1 MRSRPQAPPPPVPS
15 AAQPAAEIP
24 APTRPP
30 TAAAPGASVAVRPAG
45 AGALAASDPA
55 LPERPPANG
64 RRSPEAP
71 ATAGAEMRARW
82 LGVLERW
89 RADGMLVLLGLALVK
104 LVAQLSVAAR
114 YGFHRD
120 ELYYLAAGRHP
131 SLGYVDYPPVTAMV
145 ARLSTIVFGHSLFG
159 LRVWPAVA
167 GAVIVVL
174 AGLIARELGGGRFAQ
189 FLAAS
194 LVLIS
199 PMFLGGNSM
208 FQTVTFDQLMWAI
221 CMYLVARLLARGGS
235 ARLWLAIGVVL
246 GVGVE
251 TKYTILVLIAGLAV
265 GLVLTGQRRWLATP
279 WPWLAAL
286 IAAAMLAPNLAWQAA
301 HGWPT
306 LEFLGNHDAAMAAE
320 NPPTRFLSE
329 QLLLIGL
336 PAVPLWI
343 AGLVHLLR
351 SQRFRMLGFA
361 AVVVLVVLLLQRAKS
376 YYAGPIYPL
385 LLAAGA
391 VSFERLLAARAN
403 PARRRRLIR
412 SLVGALAI
420 FTVVAVPI
428 SLPVL
433 PVRTMVS
440 LHLDEA
446 RTDYADMVGWPELV
460 GTVAAAYHAL
470 PADERGTAAIVAANY
485 GEAGAIDWFGPRL
498 GLPSAVS
505 GHDTYWFWRPRH
517 QPAGPLVA
525 IGYDAQDLQSLCGNL
540 RQVGT
545 VTNNAG
551 ANNEERGGPVFLCRD
566 LRTPLYSWPAFRR
579 FVS

>member
-1 MRSRPQAPPPPVPS
+1 VASR
-15 AAQPAAEIP
+15 E
-24 APTRPP
+24 R
-30 TAAAPGASVAVRPAG
+30 AAAGIGA
-45 AGALAASDPA
+45 
-55 LPERPPANG
+55 
-64 RRSPEAP
+64 
-71 ATAGAEMRARW
+71 RARW
-82 LGVLERW
+82 SGVLERW

-120 ELYYLAAGRHP
+120 ELYYLAAGQHP
-131 SLGYVDYPPVTAMV
+131 SLGYVDYPPLTAMV
-145 ARLSTIVFGHSLFG
+145 ARLSTVVFGHSLLG

-174 AGLIARELGGGRFAQ
+174 GGLIARELGGGRFAQ
-189 FLAAS
+189 ILAAWV
-194 LVLIS
+194 VLLS

-208 FQTVTFDQLMWAI
+208 LQTVTFDQLVWAI

-235 ARLWLAIGVVL
+235 PRSWLAIGVVL
-246 GVGVE
+246 GIGVE
-251 TKYTILVLIAGLAV
+251 TKYTILVLSAGLAV
-265 GLVLTGQRRWLATP
+265 GLVLTRQRRWLATP

-286 IAAAMLAPNLAWQAA
+286 IAAAMLAPNLVWQIA

-306 LEFLGNHDAAMAAE
+306 IEFLGNHDAAMAAE

-361 AVVVLVVLLLQRAKS
+361 AVTVLVVLLLQRAKS

-391 VSFERLLAARAN
+391 VSFERWIGAWAN
-403 PARRRRLIR
+403 ADRRRVLIR
-412 SLVGALAI
+412 WLVGALAV
-420 FTVVAVPI
+420 FSVVAVPI
-428 SLPVL
+428 ALPVL
-433 PVRTMVS
+433 PVKTMVG

-446 RTDYADMVGWPELV
+446 RTDYAEMVGWPELV
-460 GTVAAAYHAL
+460 GAVAAAYHSL
-470 PADERGTAAIVAANY
+470 PADERGAAGILGANY
-485 GEAGAIDWFGPRL
+485 GEAGAVDWFGPRL

-505 GHDTYWFWRPRH
+505 GHDTFWFWRPRH
-517 QPAGPLVA
+517 QPAGPLITV
-525 IGYDAQDLQSLCGNL
+525 GYQAQDLQSLCGNL
-540 RQVGT
+540 HQLGT
-545 VTNNAG
+545 VSNSAG
-551 ANNEERGGPVFLCRD
+551 ADNEERGGPIFVCRN
-566 LRTPLYSWPAFRR
+566 LRSPLYSWPAFRR